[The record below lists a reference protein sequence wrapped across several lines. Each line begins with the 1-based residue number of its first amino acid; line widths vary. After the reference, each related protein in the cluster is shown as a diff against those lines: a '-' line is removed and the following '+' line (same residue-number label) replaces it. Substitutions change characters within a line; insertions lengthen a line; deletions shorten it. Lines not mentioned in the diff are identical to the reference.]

1 MRITSP
7 FGAKE
12 WFRSHA
18 HTGVDIAMPI
28 GTPLKSIKQAVVER
42 VMDYGNQN
50 IGKGVVLKLSD
61 GKEVIYGHLSEIHV
75 KAGQIVKGGEII
87 GLSGNTGHSTGPHLH
102 FAIKDHGQFID
113 PTPYLPLLEQPLQY
127 FFDTPNQEF
136 LDQPIFDNTQG
147 WLHHIIDKLES
158 LLIFWN

>member
-12 WFRSHA
+12 WLRSHA

-61 GKEVIYGHLSEIHV
+61 GKEVIYGHLSKIHV
-75 KAGQIVKGGEII
+75 KAGQIVKGEEII
-87 GLSGNTGHSTGPHLH
+87 GLSGNT
-102 FAIKDHGQFID
+102 
-113 PTPYLPLLEQPLQY
+113 
-127 FFDTPNQEF
+127 
-136 LDQPIFDNTQG
+136 
-147 WLHHIIDKLES
+147 
-158 LLIFWN
+158 